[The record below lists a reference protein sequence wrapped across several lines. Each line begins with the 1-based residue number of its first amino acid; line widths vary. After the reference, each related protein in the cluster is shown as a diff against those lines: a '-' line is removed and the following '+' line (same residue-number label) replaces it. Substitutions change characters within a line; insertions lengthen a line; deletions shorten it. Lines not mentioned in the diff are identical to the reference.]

1 MKYDKNQML
10 LGRNT
15 SAKNQKL
22 VGKEGNGSTIMGNER
37 RRGMMVKKKEGE
49 VGKTQRRVTVDK
61 YGQKRTEGE
70 LKGGIEGEKR
80 RVKEGQV
87 CT

>member
-1 MKYDKNQML
+1 M
-10 LGRNT
+10 
-15 SAKNQKL
+15 L

-37 RRGMMVKKKEGE
+37 RRGMMVKKKKKEGE

-61 YGQKRTEGE
+61 YGKKRTEGE
-70 LKGGIEGEKR
+70 LKGGIEGKRR

>member
-15 SAKNQKL
+15 SAKNQKP

-61 YGQKRTEGE
+61 YGKRKEQKGN
-70 LKGGIEGEKR
+70 
-80 RVKEGQV
+80 
-87 CT
+87 

>member
-1 MKYDKNQML
+1 
-10 LGRNT
+10 
-15 SAKNQKL
+15 
-22 VGKEGNGSTIMGNER
+22 MGNER

-80 RVKEGQV
+80 RVNEGQV

>member
-1 MKYDKNQML
+1 ML
-10 LGRNT
+10 LGQNT

-37 RRGMMVKKKEGE
+37 RRGMMVKKKKEKLGKHRGE
-49 VGKTQRRVTVDK
+49 SQWTSMEK
-61 YGQKRTEGE
+61 KRTEGE